1 MTQHRP
7 RVLLVE
13 DLAVMRHGFALCHPT
28 LDVVGTFDSTEELL
42 DAGPLEADLIVLDL
56 QLRTPDGNQHQGTE
70 AVEKVAEL
78 GIPIC
83 LYTSESRRLVLARC
97 LRAGAQGVVH
107 KQEPLDEATRAFHAV
122 AAGATC
128 VTGSLLGLA
137 ELLERSGDLPDL
149 SPRQRQVLAARA
161 RGEKWDSIARRLYI
175 TPSVAREHMDA
186 VNRKLA
192 DHLQSASPA
201 DLERALG
208 LAPGDLLDTGSGLQ

>member
-1 MTQHRP
+1 MTRQRP

-13 DLAVMRHGFALCHPT
+13 DLVVMRQGFALCHPT
-28 LDVVGTFDSTEELL
+28 LDVVGTYDSTEELL
-42 DAGPLEADLIVLDL
+42 ESGPPEADLIILDL
-56 QLRTPDGNQHQGTE
+56 QLRTPDGSQHQGTE
-70 AVEKVAEL
+70 AVENVAGL

-97 LRAGAQGVVH
+97 LRAGAHGVVH
-107 KQEPLDEATRAFHAV
+107 KQEPLEEATRAFHAV

-128 VTGSLLGLA
+128 VSGFLLGLA

-208 LAPGDLLDTGSGLQ
+208 LAPGDLLDTASHLQ